1 MLLLSQIE
9 KRELI
14 ERLPKIE
21 LSYDT
26 ILHKKVSAD
35 FYIIIP
41 KGKKVLIWFTYFKNM
56 NRCFMLELDKFKNIS
71 NIYNIKYCFT
81 TEIAYNTILYGTI
94 INLNNTSS
102 TFFTCED
109 IILYKNIQYYK
120 KNYIFKLHI
129 IKELFTLNIKNTKLF
144 NKNFIISIPIIKNT
158 YNEIQEIIYTLPY
171 DYYGIQVR
179 YANKY
184 YSSGIIKY
192 ITNNNKNKEAIFSV
206 SADIENDIYL
216 LHYMDNVKTKIFYN
230 IAMIPDYKTSV
241 FMNNLFRYIKENK
254 NLDLLEESDDDEE
267 FQNTNT
273 DKFVALNKFILMK
286 CVYSNTFKKWKPLC
300 VVDEKSIIVNIDEII
315 NLEN

>member
-14 ERLPKIE
+14 ERLPKFE

-56 NRCFMLELDKFKNIS
+56 NRCFMLELDKFKNIT

-81 TEIAYNTILYGTI
+81 TELAYNTILYGTI
-94 INLNNTSS
+94 VNLNNTNNS
-102 TFFTCED
+102 FFTCED
-109 IILYKNIQYYK
+109 IILYKNKQYYK

-129 IKELFTLNIKNTKLF
+129 IKELFTLNIKNTKIF
-144 NKNFIISIPIIKNT
+144 NKNFIISIPIIKNS
-158 YNEIQEIIYTLPY
+158 YNEIQEIIHTLPY

-184 YSSGIIKY
+184 YSAGIIKY
-192 ITNNNKNKEAIFSV
+192 ITNSNKNAEAIFSI
-206 SADIENDIYL
+206 SADIDNDIYL
-216 LHYMDNVKTKIFYN
+216 LHYIDNIKTKIFYN

-241 FMNNLFRYIKENK
+241 FMNNLFRHIKENK

-273 DKFVALNKFILMK
+273 DKFVDLNKCILMK

-300 VVDEKSIIVNIDEII
+300 VVDEKSAIINIDEII
-315 NLEN
+315 NLEK